1 MRGSASDGH
10 RPVRAAHPR
19 RVEAVVGGGERGK
32 AVRTGKDPRTYRPK
46 RASSAPAISLHD
58 DRQAARRLLAESTFT
73 TRQLRRGWAYDADEV
88 DVALKKL
95 SMHWT
100 PFAQKARGASF
111 SSRRARGFD
120 GYACEEVDAFLDGL
134 LDELDREGE
143 EVGNGHDAGLSAE
156 SGQEMADP

>member
-1 MRGSASDGH
+1 M
-10 RPVRAAHPR
+10 
-19 RVEAVVGGGERGK
+19 GGGERGK

-73 TRQLRRGWAYDADEV
+73 ARQLRRGWAYDADEV

-143 EVGNGHDAGLSAE
+143 EAGNGHDAGLSAE

>member
-10 RPVRAAHPR
+10 RPARAAHPR

-46 RASSAPAISLHD
+46 RASSAPAISLPD

-73 TRQLRRGWAYDADEV
+73 ARQLRRGWAYDADEV

-143 EVGNGHDAGLSAE
+143 EAGNGHDAGLSAE

>member
-1 MRGSASDGH
+1 MSASDGR
-10 RPVRAAHPR
+10 RPARAAHPR
-19 RVEAVVGGGERGK
+19 RVEAVVGGGEKGK

-46 RASSAPAISLHD
+46 RASGVPAVTFHD

-73 TRQLRRGWAYDADEV
+73 TRKLRQGWAYDADEV
-88 DVALKKL
+88 DVALKML

-111 SSRRARGFD
+111 SSRRACGFD

-143 EVGNGHDAGLSAE
+143 EAGKWT
-156 SGQEMADP
+156 

>member
-1 MRGSASDGH
+1 M
-10 RPVRAAHPR
+10 
-19 RVEAVVGGGERGK
+19 GGGERGK

-73 TRQLRRGWAYDADEV
+73 TRQLRRGWAYDADGV